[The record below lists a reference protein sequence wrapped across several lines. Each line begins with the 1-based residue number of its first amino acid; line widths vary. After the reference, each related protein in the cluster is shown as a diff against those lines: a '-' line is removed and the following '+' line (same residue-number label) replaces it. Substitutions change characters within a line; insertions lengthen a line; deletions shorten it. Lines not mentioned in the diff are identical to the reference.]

1 MIMADNNFLIP
12 QDNGLATLLG
22 AGSINLNVLLR
33 DIVVLET
40 KVAGTMYYEPHEFEP
55 LVKKDLQL
63 KMVREPD
70 NKYDKFAV
78 ALFLEGG
85 KIGYLPKSKNEVIAR
100 LMDAGK
106 EFSTKV
112 VSKKW
117 NEQSNWLDIEIETC
131 IKA

>member
-1 MIMADNNFLIP
+1 MEDNSFLIKP
-12 QDNGLATLLG
+12 DSGMAALLG

-55 LVKKDLQL
+55 LVKKGLPL
-63 KMVREPD
+63 KMVREPE
-70 NKYDKFAV
+70 NQYDKFAV
-78 ALFLEGG
+78 ALYLDGG

-106 EFSTKV
+106 EFNTKV
-112 VSKKW
+112 VSKQW
-117 NEQSNWLDIEIETC
+117 NEEGNWLEIEIETT
-131 IKA
+131 IRA

>member
-1 MIMADNNFLIP
+1 M
-12 QDNGLATLLG
+12 
-22 AGSINLNVLLR
+22 
-33 DIVVLET
+33 
-40 KVAGTMYYEPHEFEP
+40 
-55 LVKKDLQL
+55 
-63 KMVREPD
+63 REPAINSYE

-78 ALFLEGG
+78 ALFLDDS
-85 KIGYLPKSKNEVIAR
+85 KIGYLPRTQNEVIAR

-117 NEQSNWLDIEIETC
+117 NEQNNWLEIEIETS

>member
-1 MIMADNNFLIP
+1 MIPPEKGIAS
-12 QDNGLATLLG
+12 LLSKG
-22 AGSINLNVLLR
+22 TINLNVLLR

-55 LVKKDLQL
+55 IIKKDLLL

-70 NKYDKFAV
+70 NKFDKFAV
-78 ALFLEGG
+78 ALHLEDG
-85 KIGYLPKSKNEVIAR
+85 KIGYLPKTQNEVIAR

-106 EFSTKV
+106 EFTTKV

-117 NEQSNWLDIEIETC
+117 NEQNNWLEIEIETS

>member
-1 MIMADNNFLIP
+1 MADNNFLIQP
-12 QDNGLATLLG
+12 EKGMATLLG
-22 AGSINLNVLLR
+22 AGTLNLNVLLR

-40 KVAGTMYYEPHEFEP
+40 KVAGTMYYEPEEFEP
-55 LVKKDLQL
+55 LVKKDMHLQ
-63 KMVREPD
+63 MVREPE

-78 ALFLEGG
+78 ALFLDGG
-85 KIGYLPKSKNEVIAR
+85 KIGYLPRTQNEVIAR

-117 NEQSNWLDIEIETC
+117 NEQNNWLEIEIETS

>member
-1 MIMADNNFLIP
+1 MEDNSFLIKP
-12 QDNGLATLLG
+12 DSGMAALLG

-55 LVKKDLQL
+55 LVKKDLPL
-63 KMVREPD
+63 KMVREPE
-70 NKYDKFAV
+70 NQYDRFAV
-78 ALFLEGG
+78 ALYLDGG

-106 EFSTKV
+106 EFNTKV
-112 VSKKW
+112 VSKQW
-117 NEQSNWLDIEIETC
+117 NEESNWLEIEIETT
-131 IKA
+131 IRA

>member
-1 MIMADNNFLIP
+1 MADNNFLIQP
-12 QDNGLATLLG
+12 EKGMANLLG
-22 AGSINLNVLLR
+22 AGTLNLNVLLR

-40 KVAGTMYYEPHEFEP
+40 KVAGTMYYEPEEFEP
-55 LVKKDLQL
+55 LVKKDMRLQ
-63 KMVREPD
+63 MVREPE

-78 ALFLEGG
+78 ALFLDDS
-85 KIGYLPKSKNEVIAR
+85 KIGYLPRTQNEVVAR

-117 NEQSNWLDIEIETC
+117 NEQNNWLEIEIETS